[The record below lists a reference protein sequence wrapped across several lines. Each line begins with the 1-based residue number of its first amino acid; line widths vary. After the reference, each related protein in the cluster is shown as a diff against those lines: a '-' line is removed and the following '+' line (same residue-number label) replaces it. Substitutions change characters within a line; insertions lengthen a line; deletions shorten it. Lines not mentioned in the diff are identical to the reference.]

1 MTATLR
7 ASKKRWIDA
16 DSARCSRARI
26 TLTEVSVLSI
36 GNTSRITP
44 SVKPPTTL

>member
-26 TLTEVSVLSI
+26 TLSEVSVRSM
-36 GNTSRITP
+36 GNTSCMTP
-44 SVKPPTTL
+44 SSNPPTTL